1 MKALRI
7 KSLHI
12 YHYGKF
18 SNRTFHFSAS
28 PVQLI
33 YGLNEAG
40 KTTVMSFIESML
52 FGFPKTKKYEP
63 KTGGVYGGVLEAEHP
78 EYGVLKIERT
88 KGTAEKLR
96 VYTEK
101 GEVKQ
106 GDFLKQLFQGTD
118 RALYKAIY
126 SFDVFGLQEIH
137 AFNRDKIGEF
147 LLFSSLFGA
156 EAVSKLDS
164 RLAKESER
172 LYKPNGRNPQLNQ
185 ELETLKQLTAKLKQA
200 EAEEAGY
207 HQLLEEKRTLE
218 AHLAAAETE
227 LKEVAGRFR
236 TIEGAIELE
245 PLLNEKAALEQAIA
259 QYPEQARQFPADGL
273 HQLEKYESHL
283 HPKSAQLEALR
294 VKMAELD
301 KQMQKLNPDKEI
313 LAKETLIQELSAG
326 FHMYQSCGEQLAAI
340 QAQLRQSSAQ
350 AAAGLEQLNK
360 TDENE
365 LLNMNTS
372 YDYEWQLQQAVQ
384 QYVQARDRKRQL
396 DETFELARQELED
409 AEKAVHAASS
419 AILENS
425 QRKDKEAA
433 LKAYDEAQG
442 QHQEQAKLRE
452 QLKFFERQQAKQK
465 KTVIAAG
472 MLFIVLFL
480 LLQQWIPAISIGA
493 ALIVYWLASGKK
505 TPSSRNSGE
514 TRQPM
519 TDISPAE
526 AEALREALWEDD
538 RNKQHLI
545 TQRAVLQQKETAYE
559 RVIQQ
564 FEQWEADMAPSFT
577 QVERFMKELGF
588 KEDPSFLLDA
598 YSLMKDVKK
607 EVKKKH
613 ELTIEAGRLK
623 KHRRTFEER
632 VSKLMSENHSENISI
647 SDALHTLQKNVERE
661 KEIEKQK
668 KGIETDIHYTKEQLL
683 ELEQE
688 IQYFQA
694 QIEQLFAAAAAK
706 DRNEFCAIADIS
718 KKLKDTEIKLYHIN
732 AQLQGGHPE
741 EIELADSNTLTELKN
756 KQFVENER
764 KERLTEEIQQLRSQI
779 ALLYVKQEQL
789 EASGLVSDLK
799 LQTEMQKERVKETA
813 KKWASIQMIKQVIR
827 NKLERHKKV
836 ELPGLLETAGEFFR
850 PLTDGSYKTIY
861 FSETDDS
868 IMVMHC
874 DGTVYHAEEL
884 SQGTCEQLYTA
895 IRFALAVTRQ
905 DWARLPFQ
913 LDDSFVH
920 FDQERLKRVL
930 DVLYDLS
937 EGGRQIL
944 YFTCHDHVKDA
955 FQSSQVIHLVS

>member
-1 MKALRI
+1 
-7 KSLHI
+7 
-12 YHYGKF
+12 
-18 SNRTFHFSAS
+18 
-28 PVQLI
+28 
-33 YGLNEAG
+33 
-40 KTTVMSFIESML
+40 MSFIESML

-63 KTGGVYGGVLEAEHP
+63 KSGGVYGGILEAEHP

-101 GEVKQ
+101 GEVKD
-106 GDFLKQLFQGTD
+106 GDVLKRLFQGTD
-118 RALYKAIY
+118 RSLYKAIY

-164 RLAKESER
+164 RLTKESER

-185 ELETLKQLTAKLKQA
+185 ELETLKQLAVKLKQA

-207 HQLLEEKRTLE
+207 HQLLEEKRTFE
-218 AHLAAAETE
+218 ARLAAVETE
-227 LKEVAGRFR
+227 LKETAEHIRM
-236 TIEGAIELE
+236 IEGAIERK
-245 PLLNEKAALEQAIA
+245 PLLNEKATLEQVIA
-259 QYPEQARQFPADGL
+259 EFPEHAGQFPADAL

-301 KQMQKLNPDKEI
+301 KQRQKLTPDKEL
-313 LAKETLIQELSAG
+313 LAKETLIQELSAS
-326 FHMYQSCGEQLAAI
+326 FHVYQSWGEQLAAI

-350 AAAGLEQLNK
+350 TAAGLEQLNK

-409 AEKAVHAASS
+409 AEKAVHVASS
-419 AILENS
+419 AILEDS

-433 LKAYDEAQG
+433 LSAYDETQG
-442 QHQEQAKLRE
+442 QHQKQAQLRE
-452 QLKFFERQQAKQK
+452 QLTFFERQQAKQRK
-465 KTVIAAG
+465 AVIAAG
-472 MLFIVLFL
+472 MLFIILFF
-480 LLQQWIPAISIGA
+480 LLQQVIPAISIGA
-493 ALIVYWLASGKK
+493 ALIVYWLLSGKK
-505 TPSSRNSGE
+505 TSSRNSRE

-526 AEALREALWEDD
+526 AEKLREALWEDD
-538 RNKQHLI
+538 RNKQHLL
-545 TQRAVLQQKETAYE
+545 TQRAALQQKEAAYE

-564 FEQWEADMAPSFT
+564 FEQWEADMAPSLT
-577 QVERFMKELGF
+577 QVERFMNELRF
-588 KEDPSFLLDA
+588 NEDPSFLLDA

-607 EVKKKH
+607 EVRKKH

-632 VSKLMSENHSENISI
+632 ISMLHPHSQDISI
-647 SDALHTLQKNVERE
+647 SDALHTLRKNIERE

-668 KGIETDIHYTKEQLL
+668 KEIETDIHYTKEQML

-688 IQYFQA
+688 IQYFHV

-706 DRNEFCAIADIS
+706 DRDAFFATADIS
-718 KKLKDTEIKLYHIN
+718 RQLKDTENKLHHVN

-741 EIELADSNTLTELKN
+741 ELELADSNTLSELKN
-756 KQFVENER
+756 KQVIENER
-764 KERLTEEIQQLRSQI
+764 KERLTEEIEQLRSQI
-779 ALLYVKQEQL
+779 ALLLVKQEQL

-813 KKWASIQMIKQVIR
+813 KKWASIQMVKQVIK
-827 NKLERHKKV
+827 NKLERHKKI
-836 ELPGLLETAGEFFR
+836 ELPRLLETAGEFFR
-850 PLTDGSYKTIY
+850 PLTDGSYQTIY

-868 IMVMHC
+868 IMVMHR

-905 DWARLPFQ
+905 DGSKLPFQ

-920 FDQERLKRVL
+920 FDQARLKRVL
-930 DVLYDLS
+930 HVLYDLT

-944 YFTCHDHVKDA
+944 YFTCHDHVKVA
-955 FQSSQVIHLVS
+955 FHNSQIIHLVS

>member
-1 MKALRI
+1 
-7 KSLHI
+7 
-12 YHYGKF
+12 
-18 SNRTFHFSAS
+18 
-28 PVQLI
+28 
-33 YGLNEAG
+33 
-40 KTTVMSFIESML
+40 MSFIESML

-78 EYGVLKIERT
+78 EYGVVKIERT

-101 GEVKQ
+101 GEVKH

-185 ELETLKQLTAKLKQA
+185 ELETLKQLAAKLKQA

-218 AHLAAAETE
+218 ARLEAAETE
-227 LKEVAGRFR
+227 LKEAAGHIRM
-236 TIEGAIELE
+236 IEGAIELK
-245 PLLNEKAALEQAIA
+245 PLLNEKATLEQAIA

-301 KQMQKLNPDKEI
+301 KQMQKLNPDRDI
-313 LAKETLIQELSAG
+313 LARETLIQELSAG
-326 FHMYQSCGEQLAAI
+326 FHMYQSYGEQLAAI

-365 LLNMNTS
+365 LLKMNTS
-372 YDYEWQLQQAVQ
+372 YDYEWKLQQAVQ

-396 DETFELARQELED
+396 DETFEIARQELED
-409 AEKAVHAASS
+409 TEKAVRAASS

-442 QHQEQAKLRE
+442 QHQEQTKLRE

-465 KTVIAAG
+465 KAVMSAG

-480 LLQQWIPAISIGA
+480 LLQQWIPAICIGA
-493 ALIVYWLASGKK
+493 ALIVYWVAAGKK
-505 TPSSRNSGE
+505 EPSSRNRE
-514 TRQPM
+514 ARLPM

-545 TQRAVLQQKETAYE
+545 TQRAVLQQKEAAYE

-564 FEQWEADMAPSFT
+564 FEQWETDMAPSFA
-577 QVERFMKELGF
+577 QVEHFMKELGF

-607 EVKKKH
+607 EVNKKH
-613 ELTIEAGRLK
+613 ELTIEAGRLR
-623 KHRRTFEER
+623 KHRRAFEER
-632 VSKLMSENHSENISI
+632 VSMLHPVNQSQDISI
-647 SDALHTLQKNVERE
+647 SDALHTLRKSVERE

-668 KGIETDIHYTKEQLL
+668 KEIETDIHYTKEQML

-688 IQYFQA
+688 IQYFHA
-694 QIEQLFAAAAAK
+694 QIEQLYAVAAVK
-706 DRNEFCAIADIS
+706 DRNEFCAMADIS
-718 KKLKDTEIKLYHIN
+718 RELKDTENKRYHVN

-741 EIELADSNTLTELKN
+741 ELELAGANTLSELKN
-756 KQFVENER
+756 RQFIENER
-764 KERLTEEIQQLRSQI
+764 KERLTEEIEQLRSQI
-779 ALLYVKQEQL
+779 ALLLVKQEQL

-836 ELPGLLETAGEFFR
+836 ELPRLLETAGEFFR
-850 PLTDGSYKTIY
+850 PLTDGSYQTIY

-868 IMVMHC
+868 IMVMNG

-905 DWARLPFQ
+905 DGARLPFQ

-920 FDQERLKRVL
+920 FDQDRLKRVL

-955 FQSSQVIHLVS
+955 FQNSQIIHLVS

>member
-1 MKALRI
+1 MTALRI
-7 KSLHI
+7 ISLHI
-12 YHYGKF
+12 YQYGKF

-28 PVQLI
+28 PVQVI

-40 KTTVMSFIESML
+40 KTTMMSFIESML

-88 KGTAEKLR
+88 KGTAEKLS

-106 GDFLKQLFQGTD
+106 GDVLKQLFQGTD
-118 RALYKAIY
+118 RSLYKAIY

-164 RLAKESER
+164 RLTKESER

-185 ELETLKQLTAKLKQA
+185 ELETLKQLAVKLKQA

-207 HQLLEEKRTLE
+207 HQLLGEKRTLE
-218 AHLAAAETE
+218 ARLAAAETE
-227 LKEVAGRFR
+227 LKETAGHIRM
-236 TIEGAIELE
+236 IEGAIERK
-245 PLLNEKAALEQAIA
+245 PLLNEKATLEQVIA
-259 QYPEQARQFPADGL
+259 EFPEHAGQFPADGL

-301 KQMQKLNPDKEI
+301 KQRQKLIPNKEL

-326 FHMYQSCGEQLAAI
+326 FHMYQSWGEQLAAI
-340 QAQLRQSSAQ
+340 QAQLRQTSAQ
-350 AAAGLEQLNK
+350 TAAGLEQLNK

-409 AEKAVHAASS
+409 AEKAVRAASS

-433 LKAYDEAQG
+433 LRAYDETQG

-452 QLKFFERQQAKQK
+452 QLTFFERQQAKQK

-472 MLFIVLFL
+472 MLFIVLFS
-480 LLQQWIPAISIGA
+480 LLQQWILAISFGA
-493 ALIVYWLASGKK
+493 ALIVYWLVSGK
-505 TPSSRNSGE
+505 PSSRNSRE

-526 AEALREALWEDD
+526 AEMLREALWEDD
-538 RNKQHLI
+538 RNKQHLL
-545 TQRAVLQQKETAYE
+545 TQRAALQQKEAAYE

-564 FEQWEADMAPSFT
+564 FEQWEAEMAPSFT

-632 VSKLMSENHSENISI
+632 VSMLRPVNQSQDISI
-647 SDALHTLQKNVERE
+647 SDALHTLRKNIERE

-668 KGIETDIHYTKEQLL
+668 KEIETDIHYTKEQML

-688 IQYFQA
+688 IQYFHA

-706 DRNEFCAIADIS
+706 DRDAFFAIADIS
-718 KKLKDTEIKLYHIN
+718 RQLKDTENKLHHVN
-732 AQLQGGHPE
+732 AQLQGGYPE
-741 EIELADSNTLTELKN
+741 ELELADSNTLSELKD

-764 KERLTEEIQQLRSQI
+764 KERLTEEIEQLRSQI
-779 ALLYVKQEQL
+779 ALLSVKQEQL
-789 EASGLVSDLK
+789 EASGMVSDLK

-813 KKWASIQMIKQVIR
+813 KKWASIQMVKQVIR
-827 NKLERHKKV
+827 NKLERHKKI
-836 ELPGLLETAGEFFR
+836 ELPRLLETAGEFFR
-850 PLTDGSYKTIY
+850 PLTDGNYQTIY

-868 IMVMHC
+868 IMVMHR

-905 DWARLPFQ
+905 DGSKLPFQ

-930 DVLYDLS
+930 HVLYDLS
-937 EGGRQIL
+937 KGGRQIL
-944 YFTCHDHVKDA
+944 YFTCHEHVKDA
-955 FQSSQVIHLVS
+955 FHSSQIIHLVS

>member
-1 MKALRI
+1 
-7 KSLHI
+7 
-12 YHYGKF
+12 
-18 SNRTFHFSAS
+18 
-28 PVQLI
+28 
-33 YGLNEAG
+33 
-40 KTTVMSFIESML
+40 MSFIESML
-52 FGFPKTKKYEP
+52 FGFPRTKKYEP
-63 KTGGVYGGVLEAEHP
+63 KSGGVYGGILEAEHP

-101 GEVKQ
+101 GEVKD
-106 GDFLKQLFQGTD
+106 GDVLKRLFQGTD
-118 RALYKAIY
+118 RSLYKAIY

-164 RLAKESER
+164 RLTKESER

-185 ELETLKQLTAKLKQA
+185 ELETLKQLAVKLKQA

-207 HQLLEEKRTLE
+207 HQLLEEKRTFE
-218 AHLAAAETE
+218 ARLAAAETE
-227 LKEVAGRFR
+227 LKETAEHIRM
-236 TIEGAIELE
+236 IEGAIERK
-245 PLLNEKAALEQAIA
+245 PLLNEKATLEQVIA
-259 QYPEQARQFPADGL
+259 EFPEHAGQFPADAL

-301 KQMQKLNPDKEI
+301 KQRQKLTPDKEL
-313 LAKETLIQELSAG
+313 LAKETLIQELSAS
-326 FHMYQSCGEQLAAI
+326 FHVYQSWGEQLAAI

-350 AAAGLEQLNK
+350 TAAGLEQLNK

-419 AILENS
+419 AILEDS

-433 LKAYDEAQG
+433 LSAYDETQG
-442 QHQEQAKLRE
+442 QHQEQVLLRE
-452 QLKFFERQQAKQK
+452 QLTFFERQQAKQRK
-465 KTVIAAG
+465 AVIAAG
-472 MLFIVLFL
+472 MFFIVLFF
-480 LLQQWIPAISIGA
+480 LLQQVIPAISIGA
-493 ALIVYWLASGKK
+493 ALIVYWLVSGKK
-505 TPSSRNSGE
+505 TSSRNSRE

-526 AEALREALWEDD
+526 AEKLREALWEDD
-538 RNKQHLI
+538 RNKQHLL
-545 TQRAVLQQKETAYE
+545 TQRAALQQKEAAYE

-564 FEQWEADMAPSFT
+564 FEQWEADMAPSLT
-577 QVERFMKELGF
+577 QVERFMNELRF
-588 KEDPSFLLDA
+588 NEDPSFLLDA

-607 EVKKKH
+607 EVRKKH

-632 VSKLMSENHSENISI
+632 ISMLHPHSQDISI
-647 SDALHTLQKNVERE
+647 SDALHTLRKNIERE

-668 KGIETDIHYTKEQLL
+668 KEIETDIHYTKEQML

-688 IQYFQA
+688 IQYFHV

-706 DRNEFCAIADIS
+706 DRDAFFATADIS
-718 KKLKDTEIKLYHIN
+718 RQLKDTENKLYHVN

-741 EIELADSNTLTELKN
+741 ELELADSNTLSELKN
-756 KQFVENER
+756 KQVIENER
-764 KERLTEEIQQLRSQI
+764 KERLTEEIEQLRSQI
-779 ALLYVKQEQL
+779 ALLLVKQEQL

-813 KKWASIQMIKQVIR
+813 KKWASIQMVKQVIK

-836 ELPGLLETAGEFFR
+836 ELPRLLETAGEFFR
-850 PLTDGSYKTIY
+850 PLTDGSYQTIY

-868 IMVMHC
+868 IMVMHR

-905 DWARLPFQ
+905 DGSKLPFQ

-930 DVLYDLS
+930 HVLYDLT

-955 FQSSQVIHLVS
+955 FHSSQTIHLVS

>member
-40 KTTVMSFIESML
+40 KTTMMSFIESML

-78 EYGVLKIERT
+78 EYGVIKIERT

-101 GEVKQ
+101 GQVKQ
-106 GDFLKQLFQGTD
+106 EDFLKQLFQGTD

-164 RLAKESER
+164 RLTKESER
-172 LYKPNGRNPQLNQ
+172 LYKPNGRNPELNQ
-185 ELETLKQLTAKLKQA
+185 ELDTLKKLAARLKQA

-218 AHLAAAETE
+218 ARLAIAETE
-227 LKEVAGRFR
+227 LKEAAGHIR
-236 TIEGAIELE
+236 TIEGAIELK
-245 PLLNEKAALEQAIA
+245 PQLHEKAALEQAMA
-259 QYPEQARQFPADGL
+259 QYPEQAGQFPADGL

-294 VKMAELD
+294 VKKAELD
-301 KQMQKLNPDKEI
+301 KQLQKLNPDQEI
-313 LAKETLIQELSAG
+313 LAKETLIQELSAAY
-326 FHMYQSCGEQLAAI
+326 HMYQSCGEQLAAI

-419 AILENS
+419 SILENS
-425 QRKDKEAA
+425 ERKDKEAA

-442 QHQEQAKLRE
+442 QHLEQVKLRE

-493 ALIVYWLASGKK
+493 ALIVYGLALGKK
-505 TPSSRNSGE
+505 TPSSRKSGE
-514 TRQPM
+514 MRQPM

-545 TQRAVLQQKETAYE
+545 TQRAVLQQKEAAYE

-564 FEQWEADMAPSFT
+564 FEQWEADMAPFFT
-577 QVERFMKELGF
+577 QAERFMKELGF

-632 VSKLMSENHSENISI
+632 VSKLYPANEGQNISI
-647 SDALHTLQKNVERE
+647 SDALHTLRKNIERE

-668 KGIETDIHYTKEQLL
+668 KGIETDIHYTMEQLL

-694 QIEQLFAAAAAK
+694 QIEQLFAAAAVK

-718 KKLKDTEIKLYHIN
+718 MQLKDAENKLHHVN

-741 EIELADSNTLTELKN
+741 ELELADSNSLSELKN

-779 ALLYVKQEQL
+779 AMLLVKQEQL
-789 EASGLVSDLK
+789 EASGVVSDLK
-799 LQTEMQKERVKETA
+799 LQMEMQKERVKETA
-813 KKWASIQMIKQVIR
+813 KQWASIQMIKQVIR

-836 ELPGLLETAGEFFR
+836 ELPRLLETAGAFFR
-850 PLTDGSYKTIY
+850 PLTDGSYRTIY
-861 FSETDDS
+861 FSDTDDS

-874 DGTVYHAEEL
+874 DGTVYHADEL

-905 DWARLPFQ
+905 DESRLPFQ

-955 FQSSQVIHLVS
+955 FQSSQIIHLVS

>member
-1 MKALRI
+1 MTALRI
-7 KSLHI
+7 ISLHI
-12 YHYGKF
+12 YQYGKF

-28 PVQLI
+28 PVQVI

-40 KTTVMSFIESML
+40 KTTMMSFIESML

-63 KTGGVYGGVLEAEHP
+63 KSGGVYGGILEAEHP

-101 GEVKQ
+101 GEVKD
-106 GDFLKQLFQGTD
+106 GDVLKRLFQGTD
-118 RALYKAIY
+118 RSLYKAIY

-164 RLAKESER
+164 RLTKESER

-185 ELETLKQLTAKLKQA
+185 ELETLKQLAVKLKQA

-207 HQLLEEKRTLE
+207 HQLLEEKRTFE
-218 AHLAAAETE
+218 ARLAAAETE
-227 LKEVAGRFR
+227 LKETAEHIRM
-236 TIEGAIELE
+236 IEGAIERK
-245 PLLNEKAALEQAIA
+245 PLLNEKATLEQVIA
-259 QYPEQARQFPADGL
+259 EFPEHAGQFPADAL
-273 HQLEKYESHL
+273 HQLEKYEFHL

-301 KQMQKLNPDKEI
+301 KQRQKLTPDKEL
-313 LAKETLIQELSAG
+313 LAKETLIQELSAS
-326 FHMYQSCGEQLAAI
+326 FHVYQSWGEQLAAI
-340 QAQLRQSSAQ
+340 QAQLRQSSVQ
-350 AAAGLEQLNK
+350 TAAGLEQLNK

-419 AILENS
+419 AILEDS

-433 LKAYDEAQG
+433 LSAYDETQG
-442 QHQEQAKLRE
+442 QHQKQAQLRE
-452 QLKFFERQQAKQK
+452 QLTFFERQQAKQK
-465 KTVIAAG
+465 KAVIAAG
-472 MLFIVLFL
+472 MLFIVLFF
-480 LLQQWIPAISIGA
+480 LLQQVIPAISIGA
-493 ALIVYWLASGKK
+493 ALIVYWLLSGKK
-505 TPSSRNSGE
+505 TSSRNSRE

-526 AEALREALWEDD
+526 AEKLREALWEDD
-538 RNKQHLI
+538 RNKQHLL
-545 TQRAVLQQKETAYE
+545 TQRAALQQREAAYE

-577 QVERFMKELGF
+577 QVERFMNELGF
-588 KEDPSFLLDA
+588 NEDPSFLLDA

-632 VSKLMSENHSENISI
+632 VSMLHPHSQAISI
-647 SDALHTLQKNVERE
+647 SDALHTLRKNIERE

-668 KGIETDIHYTKEQLL
+668 KEIETDIHYTKEQML

-688 IQYFQA
+688 IQYFHV
-694 QIEQLFAAAAAK
+694 QIEQLFAKAAVK
-706 DRNEFCAIADIS
+706 DRAAFFAIADIS
-718 KKLKDTEIKLYHIN
+718 RQLTDTENKLHHVN

-741 EIELADSNTLTELKN
+741 ELELADSNTLSELKN
-756 KQFVENER
+756 KQVTENER
-764 KERLTEEIQQLRSQI
+764 KERLTEEIEQLRSQI
-779 ALLYVKQEQL
+779 ALLLVKQEQL

-813 KKWASIQMIKQVIR
+813 KKWASIQMVKQVIK
-827 NKLERHKKV
+827 NKLERHKKI
-836 ELPGLLETAGEFFR
+836 ELPRLLETAGEFFR
-850 PLTDGSYKTIY
+850 PLTDGSYQTIY

-868 IMVMHC
+868 IMVMHR

-905 DWARLPFQ
+905 DGSKLPFQ

-930 DVLYDLS
+930 HVLYDLT

-955 FQSSQVIHLVS
+955 FHSSQTNHLVS

>member
-1 MKALRI
+1 
-7 KSLHI
+7 
-12 YHYGKF
+12 
-18 SNRTFHFSAS
+18 
-28 PVQLI
+28 
-33 YGLNEAG
+33 
-40 KTTVMSFIESML
+40 MSFIESML

-63 KTGGVYGGVLEAEHP
+63 KSGGVYGGILETEHP

-101 GEVKQ
+101 GEVKD
-106 GDFLKQLFQGTD
+106 GDVLKRLFQGTD
-118 RALYKAIY
+118 RSLYKAIY

-164 RLAKESER
+164 RLTKESER

-185 ELETLKQLTAKLKQA
+185 ELETLKQLAVKLKQA

-207 HQLLEEKRTLE
+207 HQLLEEKRTFE
-218 AHLAAAETE
+218 ARLAAAETE
-227 LKEVAGRFR
+227 LKETVEHIRM
-236 TIEGAIELE
+236 IEGAIERK
-245 PLLNEKAALEQAIA
+245 PLLNEKATLEQVIA
-259 QYPEQARQFPADGL
+259 EFPEHAGQFPADAL

-301 KQMQKLNPDKEI
+301 KQRQKLTPDKEL
-313 LAKETLIQELSAG
+313 LAKETLIQELSAS
-326 FHMYQSCGEQLAAI
+326 FHVYQSWGEQLAAI

-350 AAAGLEQLNK
+350 TAAGLEQLNK

-419 AILENS
+419 AIVEDS

-433 LKAYDEAQG
+433 LSAYDETQG
-442 QHQEQAKLRE
+442 QHQKQAQLRE
-452 QLKFFERQQAKQK
+452 QLTFFERQQAKQR

-472 MLFIVLFL
+472 MFFIVLFF
-480 LLQQWIPAISIGA
+480 LLQQVIPAISIGA
-493 ALIVYWLASGKK
+493 ALIVYWLLSGKK
-505 TPSSRNSGE
+505 TSSRNSRE

-526 AEALREALWEDD
+526 AEKLREALWEDD
-538 RNKQHLI
+538 RNKQHLL
-545 TQRAVLQQKETAYE
+545 TQRAALQQKEAAYE

-564 FEQWEADMAPSFT
+564 FEQWEADMAPSLT
-577 QVERFMKELGF
+577 QVERFMNELRF
-588 KEDPSFLLDA
+588 NEDPSFLLDA

-607 EVKKKH
+607 EVRKKH

-632 VSKLMSENHSENISI
+632 ISMLHPHSQDISI
-647 SDALHTLQKNVERE
+647 SDALHTLRKNIERE

-668 KGIETDIHYTKEQLL
+668 KEIETDIHYTKEQML

-688 IQYFQA
+688 IQYFHV

-706 DRNEFCAIADIS
+706 DRDAFFATADIS
-718 KKLKDTEIKLYHIN
+718 RQLKDTENKLHHVN

-741 EIELADSNTLTELKN
+741 ELELADSNTLSELKN
-756 KQFVENER
+756 KQVTENER
-764 KERLTEEIQQLRSQI
+764 KERLTEEIEQLRSQI
-779 ALLYVKQEQL
+779 ALLLVKQEQL

-813 KKWASIQMIKQVIR
+813 KKWASIQMVKQVIK
-827 NKLERHKKV
+827 NKLERHKKI
-836 ELPGLLETAGEFFR
+836 ELPRLLETAGEFFR
-850 PLTDGSYKTIY
+850 PLTDGSYQTIY

-868 IMVMHC
+868 IMVMHR

-905 DWARLPFQ
+905 DGSKLPFQ

-930 DVLYDLS
+930 HVLYDLTK
-937 EGGRQIL
+937 GGRQIL

-955 FQSSQVIHLVS
+955 FHSSQTIHLVS

>member
-1 MKALRI
+1 
-7 KSLHI
+7 
-12 YHYGKF
+12 
-18 SNRTFHFSAS
+18 
-28 PVQLI
+28 
-33 YGLNEAG
+33 
-40 KTTVMSFIESML
+40 MSFIESML

-63 KTGGVYGGVLEAEHP
+63 KSGGVYGGILEAEHP

-101 GEVKQ
+101 GEVKD
-106 GDFLKQLFQGTD
+106 GDVLKRLFQGTD
-118 RALYKAIY
+118 RSLYKAIY

-164 RLAKESER
+164 RLTKESER

-185 ELETLKQLTAKLKQA
+185 ELETLKQLAVKLKQA

-207 HQLLEEKRTLE
+207 HQLLEEKRTFE
-218 AHLAAAETE
+218 ARLAAAETE
-227 LKEVAGRFR
+227 LKETAEHIRM
-236 TIEGAIELE
+236 IEGAIERK
-245 PLLNEKAALEQAIA
+245 PLLNEKATLEQVIA
-259 QYPEQARQFPADGL
+259 EFPEHAGQFPADAL
-273 HQLEKYESHL
+273 HQLEKYEFHL

-301 KQMQKLNPDKEI
+301 KQRQKLTPDKEL
-313 LAKETLIQELSAG
+313 LAKETLIQELSAS
-326 FHMYQSCGEQLAAI
+326 FHVYQSWGEQLAAI

-350 AAAGLEQLNK
+350 TAAGLEQLNK

-419 AILENS
+419 AILEDS

-433 LKAYDEAQG
+433 LSAYDETQG
-442 QHQEQAKLRE
+442 QHQEQVLLRE
-452 QLKFFERQQAKQK
+452 QLTFFERQQAKQR

-472 MLFIVLFL
+472 MFFIVLFF
-480 LLQQWIPAISIGA
+480 LLQQVIPAISIGA
-493 ALIVYWLASGKK
+493 ALIVYWLLLGKK
-505 TPSSRNSGE
+505 TSSRNSRE

-526 AEALREALWEDD
+526 AEKLREALWEDD
-538 RNKQHLI
+538 RNKQHLL
-545 TQRAVLQQKETAYE
+545 TQRAALQQKEAAYE

-564 FEQWEADMAPSFT
+564 FEQWEADMAPSLT
-577 QVERFMKELGF
+577 QVERFMNELRF
-588 KEDPSFLLDA
+588 NEDPSFLLDA

-607 EVKKKH
+607 EVRKKH

-632 VSKLMSENHSENISI
+632 ISMLHPHSQDISI
-647 SDALHTLQKNVERE
+647 SDALHTLRKNIERE

-668 KGIETDIHYTKEQLL
+668 KEIETDIHYTKEQML

-688 IQYFQA
+688 IQYFHV
-694 QIEQLFAAAAAK
+694 QIEQLFAVAAAK
-706 DRNEFCAIADIS
+706 DRDAFFATADIS
-718 KKLKDTEIKLYHIN
+718 RQLKDTENKLHHVN
-732 AQLQGGHPE
+732 AQLQGGQPE
-741 EIELADSNTLTELKN
+741 ELELADSNTLSELKN
-756 KQFVENER
+756 KQVTENER
-764 KERLTEEIQQLRSQI
+764 KERLTEEIEQLRSQI
-779 ALLYVKQEQL
+779 ALLLVKQEQL

-813 KKWASIQMIKQVIR
+813 KKWTSIQIVKQVIK
-827 NKLERHKKV
+827 NKLERHKKI
-836 ELPGLLETAGEFFR
+836 ELPRLLETAGEFFR
-850 PLTDGSYKTIY
+850 PLTDGSYQTIY

-868 IMVMHC
+868 IMVMHR

-905 DWARLPFQ
+905 DGSKLPFQ

-930 DVLYDLS
+930 HVLYDIT

-955 FQSSQVIHLVS
+955 FHSSQIIHLVS

>member
-1 MKALRI
+1 MRI

-18 SNRTFHFSAS
+18 SNQTFHFSAS

-40 KTTVMSFIESML
+40 KTTMMSFIESML

-78 EYGVLKIERT
+78 EYGVVKIERT

-101 GEVKQ
+101 GEVKH

-185 ELETLKQLTAKLKQA
+185 ELETLKQLAAKLKQA

-218 AHLAAAETE
+218 ARLEAAETE
-227 LKEVAGRFR
+227 LKEAAGHIRM
-236 TIEGAIELE
+236 IEGAIELK
-245 PLLNEKAALEQAIA
+245 PLLNEKATLEQAIA

-301 KQMQKLNPDKEI
+301 KQMQKLNPDRDI
-313 LAKETLIQELSAG
+313 LARETLIQELSAG
-326 FHMYQSCGEQLAAI
+326 FHMYQSYGEQLAAI

-365 LLNMNTS
+365 LLKMNTS
-372 YDYEWQLQQAVQ
+372 YDYEWKLQQAVQ

-396 DETFELARQELED
+396 DETFEIARQELED
-409 AEKAVHAASS
+409 TEKAVRAASS

-442 QHQEQAKLRE
+442 QHQEQTKLRE

-465 KTVIAAG
+465 KAVMSAG

-480 LLQQWIPAISIGA
+480 LLQQWIPAICIGA
-493 ALIVYWLASGKK
+493 ALIVYWVAAGKK
-505 TPSSRNSGE
+505 APSSRNRE
-514 TRQPM
+514 ARLPM

-545 TQRAVLQQKETAYE
+545 TQRAVLQQKEAAYE

-564 FEQWEADMAPSFT
+564 FEQWETDMAPSFA
-577 QVERFMKELGF
+577 QVEHFMKELGF

-607 EVKKKH
+607 EVNKKH
-613 ELTIEAGRLK
+613 ELTIEAGRLR
-623 KHRRTFEER
+623 KHRRAFEER
-632 VSKLMSENHSENISI
+632 VSMLHPVNQSQDISI
-647 SDALHTLQKNVERE
+647 SDALHTLRKSVERE

-668 KGIETDIHYTKEQLL
+668 KEIETDIHYTKEQML

-688 IQYFQA
+688 IQYFHA
-694 QIEQLFAAAAAK
+694 QIEQLYAVAAVK
-706 DRNEFCAIADIS
+706 DRNEFCAMADIS
-718 KKLKDTEIKLYHIN
+718 RELKDTENKRYHVN

-741 EIELADSNTLTELKN
+741 ELELAGANTLSELKN
-756 KQFVENER
+756 RQFIENER
-764 KERLTEEIQQLRSQI
+764 KERLTEEIEQLRSQI
-779 ALLYVKQEQL
+779 ALLLVKQEQL

-836 ELPGLLETAGEFFR
+836 ELPRLLETAGEFFR
-850 PLTDGSYKTIY
+850 PLTDGSYQTIY

-868 IMVMHC
+868 IMVMNG

-905 DWARLPFQ
+905 DGARLPFQ

-920 FDQERLKRVL
+920 FDQARLKRVL

-955 FQSSQVIHLVS
+955 FQNSQIIHLVS